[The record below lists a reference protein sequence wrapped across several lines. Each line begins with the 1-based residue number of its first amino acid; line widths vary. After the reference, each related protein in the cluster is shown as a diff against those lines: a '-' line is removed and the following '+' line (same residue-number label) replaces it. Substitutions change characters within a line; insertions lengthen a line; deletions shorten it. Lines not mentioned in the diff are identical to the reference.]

1 MKIKEM
7 KEKGIEFVK
16 ENKAALAF
24 GGTALVYSVGMYLWG
39 FGNGRR
45 NGVQECY
52 KHFKKD
58 IGAGQFIRELECG
71 PGHYKMERF
80 FNEDRMSGKINSFT
94 EAVKLLSDP
103 ENTENVCGLVVLSKE
118 NN

>member
-7 KEKGIEFVK
+7 KEKTIEFVK
-16 ENKAALAF
+16 ENKVAIAF
-24 GGTALVYSVGMYLWG
+24 GGTAFVYGFGMYLWG
-39 FGNGRR
+39 LGNGRR
-45 NGVQECY
+45 YGVQECY
-52 KHFKKD
+52 KYFKKD

-94 EAVKLLSDP
+94 EAVRLLNDP
-103 ENTENVCGLVVLSKE
+103 ENTKNIHGLVVLTKE

>member
-16 ENKAALAF
+16 ENKAALVL
-24 GGTALVYSVGMYLWG
+24 GGSMFVYGVGMYLLG
-39 FGNGRR
+39 FGDGRK
-45 NGVQECY
+45 NGVRECY